1 MNTVPLGEVIVPAR
15 VIRAGHQDFP
25 VLSMTMHDGLVPQAD
40 RFKKRIASAS
50 TQDYKVVQRGQLVV
64 GFPIDEGVLDVQN
77 LYDQAVVSP
86 AYGVW
91 NLTSSDLVD
100 SRYLIKF
107 LRSPKALTYYK
118 AKLQGSTARRRSL
131 PASVFLE
138 LPVFLPPLSEQQRIA
153 AILDKADAI
162 RTKRRQALDLLEA
175 VISSEFVRR
184 FGSPVRD
191 DRWSR
196 RVIGDFAETRL
207 GKMLD
212 KKKQN
217 DGEVF
222 PYLRNVNVQW
232 FSIDLDDILEMKF
245 SEREREILEL
255 RDGDILMCEGGE
267 PGRCAVWRSSKKDIY
282 FQKALHRIRLSE
294 DVLPEYFVYC
304 MRFMVEEG
312 GLRDFVTS
320 ATIAHLTG
328 EKLRTVQIPVP
339 PVEEQMAF
347 CQAANRAEQARKM
360 VTDDAVRID
369 ALFASLQ
376 SRAFKG
382 EL

>member
-1 MNTVPLGEVIVPAR
+1 MKERLLVEVADIDYGFAFNSKNFNNTG
-15 VIRAGHQDFP
+15 
-25 VLSMTMHDGLVPQAD
+25 DGLPLV
-40 RFKKRIASAS
+40 RIR
-50 TQDYKVVQRGQLVV
+50 DVLP
-64 GFPIDEGVLDVQN
+64 GFSETYFHG
-77 LYDQAVVSP
+77 
-86 AYGVW
+86 
-91 NLTSSDLVD
+91 TFD
-100 SRYLIKF
+100 SRYLVDDSDCLIGMDGRFNLGKW
-107 LRSPKALTYYK
+107 RGGKALLNQRVCRVR
-118 AKLQGSTARRRSL
+118 AKTDVVDQRYLEFYLPTALRAIEAETPFVTVKHLSAKRLAAIEVPCPSL
-131 PASVFLE
+131 E
-138 LPVFLPPLSEQQRIA
+138 EQRRIA
-153 AILDKADAI
+153 AILEKADAI

-196 RVIGDFAETRL
+196 RAIGDFAETRL

-232 FSIDLDDILEMKF
+232 FSIDLDDVLEMKF

>member
-40 RFKKRIASAS
+40 RFKKRIASVS

-138 LPVFLPPLSEQQRIA
+138 LPVFLPPLSEQRRIA

-162 RTKRRQALDLLEA
+162 RTKRRQVLAHLDLVATALTAKILEDRSWTSVLSAYA
-175 VISSEFVRR
+175 VIQIGP
-184 FGSPVRD
+184 FGSLLHKSDYIEGGIPVINPVHIKNGVLIPD
-191 DRWSR
+191 S
-196 RVIGDFAETRL
+196 
-207 GKMLD
+207 K
-212 KKKQN
+212 
-217 DGEVF
+217 
-222 PYLRNVNVQW
+222 
-232 FSIDLDDILEMKF
+232 FSISEDKASELSLYRLLPGDVVMGRRGEMGRAAVVQEEHRGAVCGTGSLILRPRIKPSEIIHAIVTSPRMRSHLERSSLGATLPNLNASIVNNAPVPDLDEHLAIRFSDTAHSMKAI
-245 SEREREILEL
+245 REKV
-255 RDGDILMCEGGE
+255 DSCSAAGE
-267 PGRCAVWRSSKKDIY
+267 
-282 FQKALHRIRLSE
+282 E
-294 DVLPEYFVYC
+294 
-304 MRFMVEEG
+304 
-312 GLRDFVTS
+312 
-320 ATIAHLTG
+320 
-328 EKLRTVQIPVP
+328 
-339 PVEEQMAF
+339 
-347 CQAANRAEQARKM
+347 
-360 VTDDAVRID
+360 
-369 ALFASLQ
+369 LFASLQ

>member
-64 GFPIDEGVLDVQN
+64 GFPIDEGVLDVQD
-77 LYDQAVVSP
+77 LYDQAIVSP

-138 LPVFLPPLSEQQRIA
+138 LPVFLPPLSEQRRIA

-162 RTKRRQALDLLEA
+162 RTKRRQVLAHLELA
-175 VISSEFVRR
+175 
-184 FGSPVRD
+184 P
-191 DRWSR
+191 
-196 RVIGDFAETRL
+196 FAAIESL
-207 GKMLD
+207 
-212 KKKQN
+212 
-217 DGEVF
+217 
-222 PYLRNVNVQW
+222 
-232 FSIDLDDILEMKF
+232 
-245 SEREREILEL
+245 L
-255 RDGDILMCEGGE
+255 RDGVWDSRPLADLAEVWD
-267 PGRCAVWRSSKKDIY
+267 CAHSTPVWTDSGKT
-282 FQKALHRIRLSE
+282 
-294 DVLPEYFVYC
+294 C
-304 MRFMVEEG
+304 
-312 GLRDFVTS
+312 
-320 ATIAHLTG
+320 
-328 EKLRTVQIPVP
+328 LRTSNLGRGFWDWTDTRYVSLDDFQTRQKGGGALPGDIILSREGTVGIGAMVQPGMTVAMGQRLVQVRAKSIDEHFLLWYLLYALDPIRISHVMVGATSKHLNVKDLRAMSIPTPGPDVQKQFANFATRLIS
-339 PVEEQMAF
+339 EQ
-347 CQAANRAEQARKM
+347 EM
-360 VTDDAVRID
+360 VLQGIAQDD